1 MHDDFHTQN
10 DFPAQ
15 TLPIPALPER
25 AEAAPFVIEHRQEGT
40 AGSSF
45 RPSARLILTGRVRT
59 SGLWQAL
66 TPEDFANLILILS
79 FVTPNGW
86 CRPTLPELADAMG
99 VPPAKA
105 KSRLDRLLRETWQ
118 EQPLVELLA
127 RPDGLDAYL
136 PSRRLVAHEDAAA
149 PEPVQAAP
157 VRTPGREAVVAYS
170 RARYAKT
177 REDVERQIGE
187 MMGWGPPDFAGDD
200 PAVADGKRQAFEATT
215 GFGMPK
221 EQALDLL
228 ARFDLAAVE
237 SQIAW
242 LPSRGAKNPARFL
255 AAAIEGSYDRPLN
268 LRRQTG
274 MGANNAEG
282 LLKAEGSPERG
293 ADTALGRDA
302 SADDTLLNTN
312 DILLS
317 NAKHFNNADTL

>member
-1 MHDDFHTQN
+1 MH

-15 TLPIPALPER
+15 NGFPAQILPIPALPER
-25 AEAAPFVIEHRQEGT
+25 AEPERAEPERAEAAPFLIEHRQQDST
-40 AGSSF
+40 GSSF
-45 RPSARLILTGRVRT
+45 RPSARLILTERVRT
-59 SGLWQAL
+59 SGLWRSL
-66 TPEDFANLILILS
+66 TPEDFANLALVLS

-99 VPPAKA
+99 VPQAKA
-105 KSRLDRLLRETWQ
+105 RSRLDRLLRATWQ

-136 PSRRLVAHEDAAA
+136 PSRRLVAHEDVAV

-187 MMGWGPPDFAGDD
+187 MMGWGPPVFDGDD
-200 PAVADGKRQAFEATT
+200 PAVAEGKRQAFGVMT

-228 ARFDLAAVE
+228 GRFDLGAVE

-242 LPSRGAKNPARFL
+242 LPHRNAKNPARFL
-255 AAAIEGSYDRPLN
+255 AAAIEGRYDAPAAF
-268 LRRQTG
+268 LRGKAIADEPTDG
-274 MGANNAEG
+274 GGG
-282 LLKAEGSPERG
+282 L
-293 ADTALGRDA
+293 
-302 SADDTLLNTN
+302 
-312 DILLS
+312 
-317 NAKHFNNADTL
+317 